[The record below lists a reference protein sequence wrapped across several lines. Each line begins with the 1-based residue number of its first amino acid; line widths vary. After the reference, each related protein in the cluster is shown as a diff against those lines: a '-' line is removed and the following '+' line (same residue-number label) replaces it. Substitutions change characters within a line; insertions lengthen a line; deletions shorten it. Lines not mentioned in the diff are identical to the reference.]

1 MECDDDGLQAWH
13 HHEELLQQQY
23 EMAHPTRFFQ
33 HSKETTM
40 GLVAKDTGGSD
51 RKYENAPAGAHAA
64 RCFRVIDL
72 GTQTF
77 QVMGETKQAH
87 QCVITWE
94 LGKTMEDGKPFTI
107 SEKYTVSLHEKAKMR
122 SVLESWRGRKFTEA
136 ERKGFELKN
145 LLGKVCFLNI
155 VHAKRGDKTYANVAS
170 VMPVPDGIASPA
182 PVNETLYYAINEHHS
197 GIFERLP
204 KYCREMIVKSPEYQ
218 MMSLESMSSSGSGEE
233 INDDIPF

>member
-1 MECDDDGLQAWH
+1 MDLEDDGLEAWH

-23 EMAHPTRFFQ
+23 EREQYRSGFL
-33 HSKETTM
+33 HSKEKTM

-77 QVMGETKQAH
+77 TVMGETKQAW
-87 QCVITWE
+87 QCLITWE
-94 LGKTMEDGKPFTI
+94 LGKLMGDGKPFTI
-107 SEKYTVSLHEKAKMR
+107 NEKYTVSLHEKAKMR
-122 SVLESWRGRKFTEA
+122 SVLESWRGKKFTDA

-145 LLGKVCFLNI
+145 LLGKLCFLNI
-155 VHAKRGDKTYANVAS
+155 VHASRNNREYANVAT

-182 PVNETLYYAINEHHS
+182 PVNELLYYSINEHDS
-197 GIFERLP
+197 ETFERVP
-204 KYCREMIVKSPEYQ
+204 KFYREMIMKSPEYQ
-218 MMSLESMSSSGSGEE
+218 MLSMKPAVAGDGDAD
-233 INDDIPF
+233 DDIPF